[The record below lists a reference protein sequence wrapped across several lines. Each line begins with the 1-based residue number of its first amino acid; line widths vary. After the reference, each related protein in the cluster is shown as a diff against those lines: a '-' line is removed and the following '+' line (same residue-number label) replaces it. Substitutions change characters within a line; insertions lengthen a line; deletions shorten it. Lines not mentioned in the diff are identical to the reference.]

1 MDGQGG
7 RELTCAF
14 WMLADSEDQGDSGG
28 EGGDPPG
35 AAEVDLHGQ
44 GDVRLPFPTYRA
56 PELTLLSTLPDQA
69 RRQDGGRDEGRGG
82 RDSPPR
88 AHSPRRSIDQ
98 RLQSAQCI
106 SFLLFP

>member
-56 PELTLLSTLPDQA
+56 PELTLFSRLSLIRPDDKTAVEMKVEAGAILHLVLTL
-69 RRQDGGRDEGRGG
+69 RGG
-82 RDSPPR
+82 R
-88 AHSPRRSIDQ
+88 
-98 RLQSAQCI
+98 
-106 SFLLFP
+106 